1 MNENN
6 LVEMILTANNT
17 VMNLPFAPVR
27 ICKSGTIL
35 LNGNTGKIFP
45 LFGPFCERAWAEGW
59 EPELLYG
66 FEDEIKEK
74 TIFRTRGVNA
84 DEPFFLWVISKF
96 ESDKLCIEYTVHAN
110 ERLWFIMVECKPH
123 QALTLAT
130 ITYTYIG
137 LSLEGHHRN
146 QLAFEKMFHQNLTD
160 WEDAINHYIRTGK
173 KLLTNSN

>member
-1 MNENN
+1 MIANN
-6 LVEMILTANNT
+6 LAEMISMGDNT

-27 ICKSGTIL
+27 ISKSGSIL
-35 LNGNTGKIFP
+35 LNGNTETIFP
-45 LFGPFCERAWAEGW
+45 LFGPFRERVWAEGW

-66 FEDEIKEK
+66 AEDEIKEK
-74 TIFRTRGVNA
+74 TIFRTRGMTA
-84 DEPFFLWVISKF
+84 DEPFFLWVISKY
-96 ESDKLCIEYTVHAN
+96 DPRRLWIEYIVHAN
-110 ERLWFIMVECKPH
+110 ERLWFIMVECKSH

-146 QLAFEKMFHQNLTD
+146 QLAMEKMFHQNLAD

-173 KLLTNSN
+173 KLLTTSN